1 MTPDPFGYFK
11 PDPFGWTD
19 CAETDEGARPLY
31 DQDTVDALIAEHAD
45 VATLEQESRQ
55 MRARM
60 ERLEKELET
69 ERAWS
74 FRNQVAELEKQRDDL
89 LAALNL
95 WKLASDNAEESELD
109 DMACYCMPMPLFCD
123 ADEAT
128 DAAIASA
135 KESK

>member
-1 MTPDPFGYFK
+1 MEHTKEPWSIGK
-11 PDPFGWTD
+11 PPPNGEQTIGDSKGLMV
-19 CAETDEGARPLY
+19 A
-31 DQDTVDALIAEHAD
+31 
-45 VATLEQESRQ
+45 VATTGYGVSSEANARRIVACVNACVGVGTEYLEDNGPII
-55 MRARM
+55 
-60 ERLEKELET
+60 ELVREHNT
-69 ERAWS
+69 
-74 FRNQVAELEKQRDDL
+74 VLKQRDEL